1 MHNHTPGGAGNVLEG
16 CRRNEM
22 TATLGRGLEAGAGAG
37 ESLGFHGKPFS
48 AGLVFTLCVFDFSK
62 SK

>member
-1 MHNHTPGGAGNVLEG
+1 
-16 CRRNEM
+16 M
-22 TATLGRGLEAGAGAG
+22 TVTLGRGLEAGAGAG